1 MQPHIRFNYVFPRF
15 HPDLYNYGDRIIVQ
29 VASGR
34 FGVYRDYLDM
44 GAAPQVIRDHLGI
57 PIEVAIAV
65 VDERLRREG
74 IREQVSLIASGG
86 IRSAADVAKAI
97 ALETP

>member
-1 MQPHIRFNYVFPRF
+1 ME
-15 HPDLYNYGDRIIVQ
+15 
-29 VASGR
+29 
-34 FGVYRDYLDM
+34 
-44 GAAPQVIRDHLGI
+44 AAPQVIRDRLGI

-74 IREQVSLIASGG
+74 IREQVSLIASGE

>member
-1 MQPHIRFNYVFPRF
+1 
-15 HPDLYNYGDRIIVQ
+15 
-29 VASGR
+29 
-34 FGVYRDYLDM
+34 M

-86 IRSAADVAKAI
+86 
-97 ALETP
+97 